1 MHTGMSQKITN
12 VNDTNA
18 LGTQQREEFSKTKR
32 KKSKCPLGTQQTEE
46 FSKTKRKKSK
56 CPLGT
61 QQTEEFSKTKTKKK
75 EE

>member
-18 LGTQQREEFSKTKR
+18 LGMQQR
-32 KKSKCPLGTQQTEE
+32 EE